1 MPRFFFDFRQ
11 GAERCPDAE
20 GAEFANVEQAYLEA
34 FKAAQ
39 EMWSEFLRQRQD
51 PRRCVFEVRNDQRE
65 LLFVLPFHEVMDSC
79 RDRESPP
86 LRVNFDQITLAA
98 EKTKQV
104 SAEFMQQLNLVR
116 ATLEQ
121 SRAPAAREN
130 VRPIILLST
139 RSACR

>member
-1 MPRFFFDFRQ
+1 MQRFFFDFCQ
-11 GAERCPDAE
+11 GTERCPDAE
-20 GAEFANVEQAYLEA
+20 GTEFANVEQAYLEA

-39 EMWSEFLRQRQD
+39 DMWSEFLRQRQD

-65 LLFVLPFHEVMDSC
+65 LLFALPFHEVMDSC
-79 RDRESPP
+79 RDREPP
-86 LRVNFDQITLAA
+86 LHVSFEQIAHAA

-121 SRAPAAREN
+121 SRA
-130 VRPIILLST
+130 LL
-139 RSACR
+139 RAKV